1 MEDVVA
7 KFSPHRRSNKVIVSM
22 TIDPD
27 QCEDLDA
34 LATLRRTSL
43 ASLIREAVDLYL
55 LENSRYS
62 PSRPAAS
69 SDARPEQVPA

>member
-1 MEDVVA
+1 MLEEPVT
-7 KFSPHRRSNKVIVSM
+7 KFAPHRRNNKVIVSM

-34 LATLRRTSL
+34 LATLRRTSR

-55 LENSRYS
+55 LENSPRR
-62 PSRPAAS
+62 PMQSRTA
-69 SDARPEQVPA
+69 EQVPA

>member
-1 MEDVVA
+1 MA
-7 KFSPHRRSNKVIVSM
+7 KFAPHRRNNKVIVSM

-34 LATLRRTSL
+34 LATLRRTSR

-55 LENSRYS
+55 LENSL
-62 PSRPAAS
+62 SRPM
-69 SDARPEQVPA
+69 PQKNTEKVPA

>member
-1 MEDVVA
+1 MA
-7 KFSPHRRSNKVIVSM
+7 KFAPHRRNNKVIVSM

-34 LATLRRTSL
+34 LATLRRTSR

-55 LENSRYS
+55 LENSL
-62 PSRPAAS
+62 SRPM
-69 SDARPEQVPA
+69 PQKTTEKVPA